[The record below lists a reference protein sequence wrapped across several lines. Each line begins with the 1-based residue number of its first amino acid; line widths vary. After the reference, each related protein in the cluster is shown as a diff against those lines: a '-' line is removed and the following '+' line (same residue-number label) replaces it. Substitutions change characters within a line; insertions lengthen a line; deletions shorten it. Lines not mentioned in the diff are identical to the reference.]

1 MGQGIIQ
8 AVGIIET
15 YGIYYINVGRV
26 QWNVWAD
33 IRFNV

>member
-8 AVGIIET
+8 AVGIKQT
-15 YGIYYINVGRV
+15 YEIYYINVGRV

-33 IRFNV
+33 ILFNL